1 MKITKTK
8 HGYSAV
14 VYIGTDDA
22 GKKITKRFTATNKP
36 DLLRD
41 IADYKTRRHVSTES
55 KLFGDALERYLAAR
69 NGLRSASTLR
79 AYKTIQRGLKER
91 YAAFCGLPI
100 DRITERSVQTVID
113 DLQRSGH
120 SPKTL
125 RNWVGLINAV
135 LIAEYQQPVRAI
147 LPAKKIIDRPIP
159 TEGEVRM
166 ILCLMHGHK
175 LEIPFQLSLL
185 GLRRGEICA
194 LELSD
199 LDQDDILHIH
209 RSRVME
215 DGGRIVTNETP
226 KNDTS
231 NRFIQIPHNLAEQ
244 IRKEGCVTR
253 YTPNGLTRMY
263 GKFLKRY
270 KFPPYRLHDGRH
282 FFASYCHA
290 EGVPEADILSA
301 GGWKT
306 PHVMQSVYRH
316 SMAKNRASAQVAN
329 LLSK

>member
-14 VYIGTDDA
+14 VYIGTDDT
-22 GKKITKRFTATNKP
+22 GKKITKRFTAASKP

-55 KLFGDALERYLAAR
+55 KLFGDALERYLTAR

-91 YAAFCGLPI
+91 YAAFCSLPI

-159 TEGEVRM
+159 SEGEVRM
-166 ILCLMHGHK
+166 LLCLMHGHK

-231 NRFIQIPHNLAEQ
+231 NRFIQIPHHLAEQ

-263 GKFLKRY
+263 SEFLKRY

-282 FFASYCHA
+282 FFASYCHS

-301 GGWKT
+301 GG
-306 PHVMQSVYRH
+306 
-316 SMAKNRASAQVAN
+316 
-329 LLSK
+329 